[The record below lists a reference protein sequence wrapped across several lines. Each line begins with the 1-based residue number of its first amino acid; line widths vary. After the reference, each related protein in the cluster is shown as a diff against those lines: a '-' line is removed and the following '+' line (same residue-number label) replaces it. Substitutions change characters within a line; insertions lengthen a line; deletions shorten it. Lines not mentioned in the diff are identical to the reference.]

1 MIFRPHPSTE
11 DTGRESGTNW
21 NAIIRC
27 AFSKRGITKFKESTM
42 NNDLTARLS
51 TASSDLTQRALQ
63 IGQSG
68 PERDTALMMQG
79 LATAIE
85 AI

>member
-1 MIFRPHPSTE
+1 
-11 DTGRESGTNW
+11 
-21 NAIIRC
+21 
-27 AFSKRGITKFKESTM
+27 M

-85 AI
+85 AIRELAATAERLDGLSGLGKSGE